1 MSRQEEKDRWLLPA
15 LLPAEEE
22 RDSASVLSSHWQ
34 WKTLLH
40 DRGSELLSG
49 AVLSS

>member
-1 MSRQEEKDRWLLPA
+1 MSRQEEKDRWL
-15 LLPAEEE
+15 PAEEE
-22 RDSASVLSSHWQ
+22 RDSPSVLFSHWQ